1 MTEAYMQQPFYTGTD
16 LRIRE
21 ITNGTDVYDAVDR
34 TAFYTR
40 YYIQHSVPRFN
51 NPTGTF
57 DNDQYLLEII
67 GLAEIETLAAAS
79 SAATT
84 VTVASTFGIAVG
96 TMMYINGVSSG
107 STVVSVNS
115 ANSTVTISGNETVT
129 GGNVLLFADPSLAT
143 FETFVETWLDNC
155 GACETLTIYACPS
168 QCTPTPGEFID

>member
-1 MTEAYMQQPFYTGTD
+1 MQQPFYTGQD

-57 DNDQYLLEII
+57 DNDQYLLEIV
-67 GLAEIETLAAAS
+67 GLAEIVTLATAN

-96 TMMYINGVSSG
+96 TMMYINNVSSG

-115 ANSTVTISGNETVT
+115 ANSTVTISGNETVADGDT
-129 GGNVLLFADPSLAT
+129 LLFADPSLAT

-155 GACETLTIYACPS
+155 GACETLTTYTCPG
-168 QCTPTPGEFID
+168 QCSPTPSVVVD